1 MMDVVASETNP
12 SAVRSGNNR
21 PDHDNHVDDIVN
33 VNVTDYHEHMETTN
47 GLILESSNNI
57 VHHDPHSPLL
67 LVCSAQGNPSPY
79 DDDHY
84 DCAYLNFFRLQVQQH
99 RRDTNQP
106 SSTLLPEA
114 VVDPSPKTH
123 PASSQHRSSS
133 TNRRTRR
140 KTTQFAQYVQM
151 ISPLWMKLT
160 TMEQMQYQNN
170 NRKKNYSNNKK
181 KKNSKSLAL
190 TPGSTPTNITTEETS
205 HPEIGC
211 VQTSSTSTGISSSS
225 YKTTTTTTME
235 SLPLLWNED
244 RQPPPSS
251 PVAVTT
257 STKSAVPT
265 TITEP
270 RSTMGTKKRS
280 ASLFASSS
288 SMMVPSTTIMTLR
301 QRRQRAT
308 NEWLVND
315 TLTTST
321 TTSPSLTKIPSP
333 ASIQVPAKT
342 KFISSMSSNPSLRE
356 LMRLRISQPPHHPTF
371 PLEMPTTPDRPPV
384 QQDITN
390 PAME

>member
-1 MMDVVASETNP
+1 MMDDVASETNP
-12 SAVRSGNNR
+12 SAVRSGNNI

-33 VNVTDYHEHMETTN
+33 VNVTDHHEHMEATN

-114 VVDPSPKTH
+114 VDPSPQTH

-151 ISPLWMKLT
+151 ISPLWMNLT

-170 NRKKNYSNNKK
+170 HNNHNNNNNKP
-181 KKNSKSLAL
+181 LALL
-190 TPGSTPTNITTEETS
+190 TPGSTATNITTEETS
-205 HPEIGC
+205 HPEIGR
-211 VQTSSTSTGISSSS
+211 VQKSSTSISSCS
-225 YKTTTTTTME
+225 YKTTTTME

-270 RSTMGTKKRS
+270 RSTTGTKKRS
-280 ASLFASSS
+280 ASLFASSL
-288 SMMVPSTTIMTLR
+288 SMMLPSTTIMTLR

-342 KFISSMSSNPSLRE
+342 KFISSLSSNPSLRE